1 MHETFHDYLS
11 KFVAS
16 MPLEYRER
24 YDARAIA
31 EHAGFA
37 RARTGRVSV
46 GTFQSPAHKGLP
58 LCVVADDAPG
68 LLSRISAALVLS
80 KLDVIHA
87 EAYCRELDTG
97 IDEAVDL
104 FWVRRFDDHREP
116 AWLGPET
123 VASFRSVLVVLM
135 DGTFARDALVEHMLD
150 APESYGFAGT
160 RLRFVYDDRGFIA
173 ALDVETADRPGLLF
187 ALSDALF
194 AQRLM
199 IVRSEIRTVGA
210 RVFDRFYFRE
220 LGGGPVSQERQA
232 AIQAEVQAALRP
244 PPRAGTGADK
254 LGAAEFDTGLP
265 RLTVSSFKNTP

>member
-37 RARTGRVSV
+37 RARTGRVGV

-80 KLDVIHA
+80 KLDLIHA
-87 EAYCRELDTG
+87 EAYCRELD
-97 IDEAVDL
+97 
-104 FWVRRFDDHREP
+104 
-116 AWLGPET
+116 
-123 VASFRSVLVVLM
+123 
-135 DGTFARDALVEHMLD
+135 
-150 APESYGFAGT
+150 GFSGT

-244 PPRAGTGADK
+244 PPRAGTGADN
-254 LGAAEFDTGLP
+254 GSAEFDTGLP
-265 RLTVSSFKNTP
+265 RITVSSFKNTP

>member
-1 MHETFHDYLS
+1 G
-11 KFVAS
+11 
-16 MPLEYRER
+16 
-24 YDARAIA
+24 RA
-31 EHAGFA
+31 
-37 RARTGRVSV
+37 SV

-87 EAYCRELDTG
+87 EAYCHELETG

-104 FWVRRFDDHREP
+104 FWVRRFDDNREP
-116 AWLGPET
+116 TWLGPET

-150 APESYGFAGT
+150 APISYGFAGT

-173 ALDVETADRPGLLF
+173 GLDVETADRPGLLF

-199 IVRSEIRTVGA
+199 IVRSEIRTLGA
-210 RVFDRFYFRE
+210 RVLDRFYFRE
-220 LGGGPVSQERQA
+220 LGGSPVSQDRQA

-244 PPRAGTGADK
+244 PPRAGAALDK
-254 LGAAEFDTGLP
+254 SEPAEFDTSLP
-265 RLTVSSFKNTP
+265 RVTVSSFKT